1 MEWKACVRG
10 ASKKCGTEN
19 CVYSIQIFVE
29 KIVFPS
35 GTVDSIRNE
44 IHEGCCYSNTENTDF
59 LIGCAF
65 GVQFSLYICSF
76 FVCGLERESCVR
88 HVSYC
93 YPLDIYA
100 LNRIDWRNSAR
111 MTEKPIKVIRNDS
124 KKNCLSSIQR
134 EIPNNLRCSSHVCL
148 YNIFWTKCRFFILCG
163 GIFSHEL
170 SNLAFFE
177 CPMIFF
183 LVLNFPG
190 YIYSQIS

>member
-1 MEWKACVRG
+1 M
-10 ASKKCGTEN
+10 
-19 CVYSIQIFVE
+19 
-29 KIVFPS
+29 
-35 GTVDSIRNE
+35 
-44 IHEGCCYSNTENTDF
+44 
-59 LIGCAF
+59 
-65 GVQFSLYICSF
+65 
-76 FVCGLERESCVR
+76 CGLERESCVR

-190 YIYSQIS
+190 YIYSQISWVVFDEKCTIWWIWLILTSNALNKASDSLFPMSAKCQLQLVSRIV